1 MTAIE
6 QLKSGLTIGHFG
18 LGIHGNS
25 SGTPAQQTHDGDTV
39 SVRGLGNFSVRFL
52 AIDTPEISFPLP
64 DAPDHFISIG
74 DSKWKS
80 FLEDPFAPQ
89 YHPLDLDAGLT
100 ADLKN
105 RLGTGA
111 AANHFRHAKK
121 AREELLNEIEKDKN
135 AMGWNDETF
144 EFFLAFAH
152 EVTDRYGRLLAYINR
167 KDPSA
172 SRPADYNTRQLEKA
186 AACMYNIWANVG
198 SSAGQDSLSDRVI
211 EPFTANEWATRD
223 KYMAHSRKA
232 ISDARGTGLGIFD
245 QQDPLRIEPFEIRYL
260 AGRRA
265 PDRWVID
272 LSKHDDVLSAPQQ
285 YYRIKMED
293 RLFVPEEYVTLFEA
307 KGWRRQTAAAPQ
319 RKVVHMA
326 TASKA
331 AKGRRA

>member
-111 AANHFRHAKK
+111 AANHNMPDI
-121 AREELLNEIEKDKN
+121 ELQRAQYHYPLDYIIPRS
-135 AMGWNDETF
+135 GTPV
-144 EFFLAFAH
+144 
-152 EVTDRYGRLLAYINR
+152 VTDGIAILAKANNARAATEFYEFVTTRDSLVLAARKYFRIPCR
-167 KDPSA
+167 KDISPSELPEWMI
-172 SRPADYNTRQLEKA
+172 RNPIPAMEVDWKVLEEK
-186 AACMYNIWANVG
+186 
-198 SSAGQDSLSDRVI
+198 S
-211 EPFTANEWATRD
+211 NEWMRYWDTN
-223 KYMAHSRKA
+223 
-232 ISDARGTGLGIFD
+232 
-245 QQDPLRIEPFEIRYL
+245 IRN
-260 AGRRA
+260 
-265 PDRWVID
+265 
-272 LSKHDDVLSAPQQ
+272 SSTK
-285 YYRIKMED
+285 
-293 RLFVPEEYVTLFEA
+293 
-307 KGWRRQTAAAPQ
+307 
-319 RKVVHMA
+319 
-326 TASKA
+326 
-331 AKGRRA
+331 